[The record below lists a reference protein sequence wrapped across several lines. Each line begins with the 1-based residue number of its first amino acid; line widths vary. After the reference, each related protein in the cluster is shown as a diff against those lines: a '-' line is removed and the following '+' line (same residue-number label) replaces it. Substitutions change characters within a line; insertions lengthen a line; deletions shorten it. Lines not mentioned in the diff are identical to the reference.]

1 MLLLVPD
8 GADSILVKLEKSIR
22 GDSNAKVD
30 EVFGDGDGTEASS
43 ASEHEPELEQERF
56 VAGMVPHS
64 RRSSLAATASFLKS
78 KVAGGGRL
86 DGVSEEEELELA
98 EKGGQGG
105 GDEEEEEAEE
115 EEAEEEE
122 SSEDSDEDNFDLAGE
137 DDLEE
142 APPPFELVCLDSVLQ
157 AACGIL
163 QGDFDTLEKKVL
175 DAMESLRGHHNSNG
189 KLNRKS
195 HQGINQCQEQL
206 RLLKNEIAVLET
218 RVEGFVRA
226 LDGVLDEDED
236 LALINLSRL
245 ITTPHRFVQPCS
257 QQILEEEGDVR
268 AAG

>member
-1 MLLLVPD
+1 M
-8 GADSILVKLEKSIR
+8 
-22 GDSNAKVD
+22 
-30 EVFGDGDGTEASS
+30 
-43 ASEHEPELEQERF
+43 
-56 VAGMVPHS
+56 
-64 RRSSLAATASFLKS
+64 
-78 KVAGGGRL
+78 
-86 DGVSEEEELELA
+86 
-98 EKGGQGG
+98 
-105 GDEEEEEAEE
+105 
-115 EEAEEEE
+115 
-122 SSEDSDEDNFDLAGE
+122 
-137 DDLEE
+137 
-142 APPPFELVCLDSVLQ
+142 CLDSVLQ